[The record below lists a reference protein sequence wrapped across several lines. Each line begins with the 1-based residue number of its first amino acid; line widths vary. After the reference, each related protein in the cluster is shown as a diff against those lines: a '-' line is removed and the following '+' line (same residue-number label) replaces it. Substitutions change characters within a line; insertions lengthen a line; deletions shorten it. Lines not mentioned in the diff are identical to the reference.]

1 MIRTEVVFRP
11 MPLAS
16 DHVHASCRS
25 TLKPSKA
32 ARRCC
37 PLLETTLT
45 ALSIRQALSSALKIE
60 RWTPFLSSAFD
71 NRRVDCLKAVWKGR
85 RGTDNAL
92 ADVSADTLRRYPSR
106 LRTCTGIHASRN
118 ICIIV
123 AISVGA
129 ILVVEPI
136 LTLSAVS
143 RRANGS
149 SPISDWRSVGLARSL
164 RYFYE
169 RILSAL
175 NWAAS
180 SARSYSEKDLRS
192 VGSAHSNAR
201 RRGRVDRRST
211 SSQI

>member
-1 MIRTEVVFRP
+1 

-143 RRANGS
+143 RRANGTRRYR
-149 SPISDWRSVGLARSL
+149 IGARWAWHAHCAIFMSVFQVRLTGQ
-164 RYFYE
+164 
-169 RILSAL
+169 
-175 NWAAS
+175 
-180 SARSYSEKDLRS
+180 
-192 VGSAHSNAR
+192 HP
-201 RRGRVDRRST
+201 RRGPILKRT
-211 SSQI
+211 CAA

>member
-1 MIRTEVVFRP
+1 MLSI
-11 MPLAS
+11 
-16 DHVHASCRS
+16 DW
-25 TLKPSKA
+25 K
-32 ARRCC
+32 
-37 PLLETTLT
+37 TTLT
-45 ALSIRQALSSALKIE
+45 ALSIRQAMSSALKIE

-85 RGTDNAL
+85 RGPDNAL

-106 LRTCTGIHASRN
+106 LRICTGIHASRN

-123 AISVGA
+123 AIAVGA

-136 LTLSAVS
+136 LTLSAAS

-149 SPISDWRSVGLARSL
+149 SPISDWRSVCLARSL

-201 RRGRVDRRST
+201 RRGRLDGTFHIEPDLRIVGSET
-211 SSQI
+211 LWSNNNISSRLIRALLLPKA